1 MSRESAVGTNRLH
14 SLDGLRAISITLVL
28 LGHASST
35 RNGASLRPFLFF
47 GDVAHLGVV
56 VFFVI
61 SGFLITSLLM
71 QERETLGRISLS
83 LFYTRRALRIF
94 PASFAYVGAIA
105 GLAIAQRIALH
116 PWDLVHAF
124 TYTVNYATN
133 RSWYVGHLWSLSV
146 EEQFYLL
153 WPLAFAL
160 TTRRHGL
167 AIAVSMMLLGPVAR
181 IGDRLLLMGTP
192 YRDLEMFP
200 MVADSLAAG
209 CTLALLREWLESQ
222 SWYTS
227 LFRPWPS
234 AALLATVLVLNRFMG
249 YTVVHVLGMG
259 LLNVA
264 LAILVHRV
272 VCCWKDALGRLL
284 NFRPVVFVG
293 ALSYSLYLWQ
303 QLFLDHQSTGWHA
316 AFPQNVALA
325 ALAALLS
332 YLMLEQP
339 LMALRHRLRAR

>member
-1 MSRESAVGTNRLH
+1 M
-14 SLDGLRAISITLVL
+14 LVM

-35 RNGASLRPFLFF
+35 QNGAGLKAILFF

-61 SGFLITSLLM
+61 SGFLITSLLIH
-71 QERETLGRISLS
+71 ERQRFGRISLS
-83 LFYTRRALRIF
+83 LFYARRALRIF
-94 PASFAYVGAIA
+94 PASFAYLGAVA
-105 GLAIAQRIALH
+105 GLALAERIALH

-133 RSWYVGHLWSLSV
+133 RSWFVGHLWSLSV

-153 WPLAFAL
+153 WPLAFAV
-160 TTRRHGL
+160 TSRSRGL
-167 AIAVSMMLLGPVAR
+167 AISVAMMLLGPAAR
-181 IGDRLLLMGTP
+181 LGSRLLLTGTP

-209 CTLALLREWLESQ
+209 CTLALSREWLESQ
-222 SWYTS
+222 QWYMR
-227 LFRPWPS
+227 LFRPLPS
-234 AALLATVLVLNRFMG
+234 AALLAAVLLLNRFMG
-249 YTVVHVLGMG
+249 YTIVSVLGMG
-259 LLNVA
+259 LLNVV

-284 NFRPVVFVG
+284 NLKPVVFVG

-303 QLFLDHQSTGWHA
+303 QLFLDRNSSGWHA

-332 YLMLEQP
+332 YSMLEQP
-339 LMALRHRLRAR
+339 LMALRHRLRAH